1 MNVNEMKEML
11 DRHDGYMRV
20 TIGGVEYD
28 GGAIR
33 LDRNGRVSLELD
45 PRAVSLLNT
54 VERLKEEVEQL
65 DTENAKLHG
74 MNEKLSM
81 RAESV
86 ERAIAS
92 MQEAIEALKP

>member
-33 LDRNGRVSLELD
+33 LDRNGRVSLDLNPKFTEENYA
-45 PRAVSLLNT
+45 REEAIEEAV
-54 VERLKEEVEQL
+54 
-65 DTENAKLHG
+65 HH
-74 MNEKLSM
+74 
-81 RAESV
+81 
-86 ERAIAS
+86 

>member
-33 LDRNGRVSLELD
+33 LDRNGRVSLELNPQMAEENYAREEAIED
-45 PRAVSLLNT
+45 AVHL
-54 VERLKEEVEQL
+54 
-65 DTENAKLHG
+65 
-74 MNEKLSM
+74 
-81 RAESV
+81 
-86 ERAIAS
+86 

>member
-45 PRAVSLLNT
+45 RNATSLLEK
-54 VERLKEEVEQL
+54 VKRLEGEVEQL
-65 DTENAKLHG
+65 DTDNAALIS

-86 ERAIAS
+86 ERAITA